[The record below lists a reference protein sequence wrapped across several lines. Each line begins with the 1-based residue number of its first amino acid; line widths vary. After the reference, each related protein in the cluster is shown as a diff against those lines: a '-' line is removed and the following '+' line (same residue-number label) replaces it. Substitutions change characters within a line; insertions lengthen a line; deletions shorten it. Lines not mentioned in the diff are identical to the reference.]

1 MEENLV
7 SKLNEIVEDNA
18 KVLVGIMSKRVEVLE
33 REKCLSP
40 NLFKSLIKEIIYEN
54 SRYLKKLLNIE
65 LDRGTIV
72 FKTKSPEE

>member
-33 REKCLSP
+33 RENCLSP

-65 LDRGTIV
+65 LDRGSIV
-72 FKTKSPEE
+72 FKTPEK

>member
-65 LDRGTIV
+65 LDRGSIV
-72 FKTKSPEE
+72 FKTPEK